1 MNPSEPN
8 VSRESFTHR
17 EIEVL
22 RMIAGGLTNQE
33 ISRQLHVS
41 TETVKWY
48 AKQLYPK
55 LGVSNRTQA
64 ALVADTFGLLDFTQ
78 KTAPNAG
85 TKRVRGNLPAQLTT
99 YVGRTADIANI
110 KNLIAKNRLVTLTG
124 AGGIGKTRLALQVAD
139 ELQNSVRD
147 GVWLVELAE
156 ISAPTQ
162 VLNAIARVLAFKES
176 METPLDTA
184 LNSYLRNKTM
194 LFVID
199 NFEHL
204 LDAAPLVGDLLAHA
218 PGLSVLTTS
227 RERLHLYGE
236 VEYSVSP
243 LELPTDQQTQT
254 AEELRRY
261 DAIALFVERAH
272 AVRPGYRF
280 DDVQIRASAQICA
293 LLDGLPLAI
302 ELAAPLVKIFPPSII
317 AERLRNSLD
326 TLPPGPRNLPSR
338 QRTLRATLDWSYA
351 LLDDDEKALLANIS
365 VFRGGGTL
373 EAIESICVERKN
385 AALFKPLTSLVNRN
399 LVIPAEGDDGEIH
412 FTLLSTARQLL
423 HDRLIASGHAVAIFQ
438 RHAEYYAGLAERAM
452 GEYSSPNH
460 TTWFAR
466 VQAEQDNLRSAFVWS
481 IENDRTTIALRLVGA
496 LREYWRNYLFQREGL
511 HWALSALAHAGES
524 QPALRANALLAAGSH
539 AIDLEQIE
547 DGNAY
552 LDAAI
557 ELFTQLGDRNNAAR
571 SIALRGFSGAETPDD
586 IRRGIDLALESLE
599 VVRSSNDLGGMTE
612 IYNLL
617 GELAR
622 MGQDF
627 DMAEHYYRECLGLAE
642 ESGERLRVAMQYTN
656 LGTLAYQKKEY
667 DLAATLTK
675 RGLRIFL
682 EMGVLVAV
690 CYDIAGL
697 AGAALGL
704 GNPARAGRLLGV
716 ANAGL
721 GNLEISH
728 QQADHRVITRILVQT
743 RAALDE
749 QSFQKAWDEGQRM
762 TLQEAFEYAL
772 AGPDRTA

>member
-1 MNPSEPN
+1 M
-8 VSRESFTHR
+8 
-17 EIEVL
+17 
-22 RMIAGGLTNQE
+22 
-33 ISRQLHVS
+33 
-41 TETVKWY
+41 
-48 AKQLYPK
+48 
-55 LGVSNRTQA
+55 
-64 ALVADTFGLLDFTQ
+64 ADTFGLLEVTQ
-78 KTAPNAG
+78 KTASNVG

-99 YVGRTADIANI
+99 YVGRRADIANI
-110 KNLIAKNRLVTLTG
+110 KNLITKNRLVTLTG

-139 ELQNSVRD
+139 ELQSSVSD

-156 ISAPTQ
+156 ISDPTH
-162 VLNAIARVLAFKES
+162 VLNAIARVLGFKEN
-176 METPLDTA
+176 METPLDRA
-184 LNSYLRNKTM
+184 LKNYLRNKSM
-194 LFVID
+194 LFVMD

-204 LDAAPLVGDLLAHA
+204 LDATPLVGDLLAYS

-227 RERLHLYGE
+227 RERIHLYGE
-236 VEYSVSP
+236 VEYPVSP
-243 LELPTDQQTQT
+243 LELPDSQQTQ
-254 AEELRRY
+254 AVEELRRY

-280 DDVQIRASAQICA
+280 DDVQIRAAVQICA

-317 AERLRNSLD
+317 AERLQNSLD
-326 TLPPGPRNLPSR
+326 TLPPGPRNLPNR
-338 QRTLRATLDWSYA
+338 QRTLRATLDWSYD
-351 LLDDDEKALLANIS
+351 LLDADEKALLANIS
-365 VFRGGGTL
+365 VFRGGCTL
-373 EAIESICVERKN
+373 EAIESICVERNN
-385 AALFKPLTSLVNRN
+385 ADFFKPLTSLVNRN

-412 FTLLSTARQLL
+412 FTLLTTTRQLMQE
-423 HDRLIASGHAVAIFQ
+423 RLIADGNADALCQ
-438 RHAEYYAGLAERAM
+438 RHAEYYAEMAERAM

-466 VQAEQDNLRSAFVWS
+466 VQAEQENLRSAFVWS
-481 IENDRTTIALRLVGA
+481 IENDCTTIALRLVGA

-511 HWALSALAHAGES
+511 RWAVSALAHTGES
-524 QPALRANALLAAGSH
+524 PPALRANALLAAGSH
-539 AIDLEQIE
+539 AIDLEQVE

-557 ELFTQLGDRNNAAR
+557 ALFTQLGDRSNAAR
-571 SIALRGFSGAETPDD
+571 SIALRGFSGAETQDE
-586 IRRGIDLALESLE
+586 IRRGIDLALESLA
-599 VVRSSNDLGGMTE
+599 VVRSANDLGGMTE

-642 ESGERLRVAMQYTN
+642 ESGERLRVAMQYAN

-667 DLAATLTK
+667 DLAATLTI

-697 AGAALGL
+697 AGTALGL
-704 GNPARAGRLLGV
+704 GNPARAARLLGV

-728 QQADHRVITRILVQT
+728 QQADHRVIMRVLVQT
-743 RAALDE
+743 RAVLDE
-749 QSFQKAWDEGQRM
+749 QSFRKAWEEGQRM

-772 AGPDRTA
+772 AGPDADAGQRQ

>member
-1 MNPSEPN
+1 M
-8 VSRESFTHR
+8 
-17 EIEVL
+17 
-22 RMIAGGLTNQE
+22 
-33 ISRQLHVS
+33 
-41 TETVKWY
+41 
-48 AKQLYPK
+48 
-55 LGVSNRTQA
+55 
-64 ALVADTFGLLDFTQ
+64 
-78 KTAPNAG
+78 
-85 TKRVRGNLPAQLTT
+85 
-99 YVGRTADIANI
+99 
-110 KNLIAKNRLVTLTG
+110 
-124 AGGIGKTRLALQVAD
+124 
-139 ELQNSVRD
+139 
-147 GVWLVELAE
+147 
-156 ISAPTQ
+156 
-162 VLNAIARVLAFKES
+162 
-176 METPLDTA
+176 
-184 LNSYLRNKTM
+184 
-194 LFVID
+194 
-199 NFEHL
+199 
-204 LDAAPLVGDLLAHA
+204 
-218 PGLSVLTTS
+218 
-227 RERLHLYGE
+227 
-236 VEYSVSP
+236 
-243 LELPTDQQTQT
+243 
-254 AEELRRY
+254 
-261 DAIALFVERAH
+261 
-272 AVRPGYRF
+272 
-280 DDVQIRASAQICA
+280 
-293 LLDGLPLAI
+293 
-302 ELAAPLVKIFPPSII
+302 KIFPPSII
-317 AERLRNSLD
+317 AERLQNSLD
-326 TLPPGPRNLPSR
+326 TLPPGPRNLPNR
-338 QRTLRATLDWSYA
+338 QRTLRATLDWSYD
-351 LLDDDEKALLANIS
+351 LLDEDEKALLANIS

-373 EAIESICVERKN
+373 EAIESICVERKS
-385 AALFKPLTSLVNRN
+385 AALFTALTSLVNRN

-412 FTLLSTARQLL
+412 FTLLTTTRQLMQE
-423 HDRLIASGHAVAIFQ
+423 RLIADGNADALCQ
-438 RHAEYYAGLAERAM
+438 RHAEYYAEMAERAM

-466 VQAEQDNLRSAFVWS
+466 IQAEQENLRSAFVWS

-496 LREYWRNYLFQREGL
+496 LRDYWRNYLFQREGL
-511 HWALSALAHAGES
+511 RWAVSALAHAGES
-524 QPALRANALLAAGSH
+524 RPALRANALLAAGSH
-539 AIDLEQIE
+539 AIDLEQVE

-571 SIALRGFSGAETPDD
+571 SIALRGFSDAETQDD

-667 DLAATLTK
+667 DLAATLTV

-704 GNPARAGRLLGV
+704 GNPARAARLLGV

-743 RAALDE
+743 RAVLDE
-749 QSFQKAWDEGQRM
+749 QSFQKAWEEGQRM